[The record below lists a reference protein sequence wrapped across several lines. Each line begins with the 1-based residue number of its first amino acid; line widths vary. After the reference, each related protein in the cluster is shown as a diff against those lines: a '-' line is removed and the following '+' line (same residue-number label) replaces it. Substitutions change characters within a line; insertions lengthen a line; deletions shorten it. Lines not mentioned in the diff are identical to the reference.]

1 MAQARGEIRDGAP
14 SVSIRPLV
22 SAAVLI
28 LAVATVAHAGLE
40 AAPRLDVLETSPSS
54 PATLG
59 RHRTFYLR
67 FRVDAPFPVVVALH
81 PYERGVDVLRA
92 MGNGGEP
99 TLPAGESTDAGFF
112 FLLAKEPQ
120 HVDEVRIVVSRADDR
135 RTQWTFPHPVDLA
148 FDPADT
154 SPAPPDPGWVND
166 WKVARDARFRAAA
179 EAAGAGPGSLLGW
192 AVALVVIPILVLLP
206 LAAVA
211 LPLYFLWRWRGPRRL
226 LAALPLVVLGG
237 KLATVWADLAADPT
251 SHNLWPLELLLWELP
266 ALGVVLLA
274 WVFGPKEAPPA

>member
-1 MAQARGEIRDGAP
+1 MALAI
-14 SVSIRPLV
+14 
-22 SAAVLI
+22 AVLI
-28 LAVATVAHAGLE
+28 LAVAPAAHAGPPT
-40 AAPRLDVLETSPSS
+40 APQLDVLSTSPPS

-59 RHRTFYLR
+59 RHATFYLR

-81 PYERGVDVLRA
+81 PYDHGTDVLRV

-99 TLPAGESTDAGFF
+99 TLPVGETTDAGFF
-112 FLLAKEPQ
+112 FLIAKQPQ

-135 RTQWTFPHPVDLA
+135 RTQWTFSHPVDLT

-154 SPAPPDPGWVND
+154 SPAQAEPGWVNE
-166 WKVARDARFRAAA
+166 WRLARDARFRAAA
-179 EAAGAGPGSLLGW
+179 QASGAGGGW
-192 AVALVVIPILVLLP
+192 ATWVAVLVLPILVLLP
-206 LAAVA
+206 LAAIT

-237 KLATVWADLAADPT
+237 KLATVWSDVAADPT

-274 WVFGPKEAPPA
+274 WIFGPKEEPPS